1 MPALTLQEQALLQEV
16 GRLRTE
22 NQVLQTL
29 DNYRAGE
36 IAAAHKLLEEAR
48 ALEARL
54 RKYIVG
60 ACETFEPAALTEL
73 RREQGREVDG
83 QWGVDEWASWFMT
96 QHLKTVRRL
105 QAAAATGTAKEVE
118 RLQEENRRLAQEK
131 DRLEQAHAAALRQVQ
146 EAAERAQGLAAQ
158 VHPRETPPA
167 AAAASAEGKDARAVV
182 RSLAHSAPAE
192 PAAPDPPPTPRPR
205 LSPEEIERRFGRYWV
220 NSPREMV
227 DGLVRVLAQGDE
239 CRRKQ
244 LIQLMGQSW
253 GGRAQRLF
261 VEVKGSLVEE
271 HEARLTQGNPTL
283 LLNLTARGR
292 ELAQALGETPR
303 LGLPE
308 LLSRHVSLQQAL
320 LALRAR
326 DILSAWDYTTDL
338 WPAPFHT
345 AARRQ
350 CRPDLLATTDEGD
363 LLYVELEVHPV
374 PSEAAVYARND
385 ERIGKWQIFHEVNAG
400 RLYLVLPTPERQ
412 DRMIAEIAV
421 WQQVTGRKV
430 TLYTTNVA
438 NPGPDW
444 EQKDLP

>member
-1 MPALTLQEQALLQEV
+1 
-16 GRLRTE
+16 
-22 NQVLQTL
+22 
-29 DNYRAGE
+29 
-36 IAAAHKLLEEAR
+36 
-48 ALEARL
+48 
-54 RKYIVG
+54 
-60 ACETFEPAALTEL
+60 
-73 RREQGREVDG
+73 
-83 QWGVDEWASWFMT
+83 
-96 QHLKTVRRL
+96 
-105 QAAAATGTAKEVE
+105 
-118 RLQEENRRLAQEK
+118 
-131 DRLEQAHAAALRQVQ
+131 
-146 EAAERAQGLAAQ
+146 
-158 VHPRETPPA
+158 
-167 AAAASAEGKDARAVV
+167 
-182 RSLAHSAPAE
+182 
-192 PAAPDPPPTPRPR
+192 
-205 LSPEEIERRFGRYWV
+205 
-220 NSPREMV
+220 MV
-227 DGLVRVLAQGDE
+227 DDLVRVLAQGDE

-244 LIQLMGQSW
+244 LIQRLGQSW

-326 DILSAWDYTTDL
+326 DILSAWGDTADL

-363 LLYVELEVHPV
+363 LRYVELEVHPV

-438 NPGPDW
+438 NPDPDW
-444 EQKDLP
+444 EQKELP

>member
-1 MPALTLQEQALLQEV
+1 MPALTPQEQALLQEV

-22 NQVLQTL
+22 NQALQTL
-29 DNYRAGE
+29 HSYQAGE
-36 IAAAHKLLEEAR
+36 IAAARKLMEEAR

-54 RKYIVG
+54 RKYIIG

-105 QAAAATGTAKEVE
+105 QAAAATSTAQEAE
-118 RLQEENRRLAQEK
+118 RLREENRRLIQEK
-131 DRLEQAHAAALRQVQ
+131 QQLERAHAVALRQAR
-146 EAAERAQGLAAQ
+146 EAAHVGAPEA
-158 VHPRETPPA
+158 PPA
-167 AAAASAEGKDARAVV
+167 T
-182 RSLAHSAPAE
+182 APAERKAARPAARSPARSETLE
-192 PAAPDPPPTPRPR
+192 PAAPDPAPTPQPR

-220 NSPREMV
+220 NSPRELV
-227 DGLVRVLAQGDE
+227 DDLVRVLAQGDE

-244 LIQLMGQSW
+244 LIQRLGRSW
-253 GGRAQRLF
+253 GGRAQELF
-261 VEVKGSLVEE
+261 VEIKGSLVEE

-292 ELAQALGETPR
+292 ELALALGETPR
-303 LGLPE
+303 RGLPE
-308 LLSRHVSLQQAL
+308 LLSRHVSLPQAL

-326 DILSAWDYTTDL
+326 DVLSAWGYTVDL

-345 AARRQ
+345 ASRRQ
-350 CRPDLLATTDEGD
+350 CRPDLLATTEEGL

-374 PSEAAVYARND
+374 PSEAAVYARNG

-421 WQQVTGRKV
+421 WQQVTNQSV
-430 TLYTTNVA
+430 VVYTTNVS
-438 NPGPDW
+438 NPGHGW
-444 EQKDLP
+444 ERQELP